1 MSDEYDLEMLAMV
14 RRAVAEELDHRT
26 RIDAETHW
34 QHHQAVAE
42 WVLCSQRRRD
52 TVLKIAQHVLGWSSA
67 LGAGWLGV
75 TVWDAIKTALQR

>member
-1 MSDEYDLEMLAMV
+1 MTDEYDVELLTMI
-14 RRAVAEELDHRT
+14 RRAVSDEFDSRT

-52 TVLKIAQHVLGWSSA
+52 TVLRVAQHVLGWSAA

-75 TVWDAIKTALQR
+75 TIWDALRSALGR